1 VAIIDRISDR
11 GKVITLKEERKMKRL
26 SGGIDVGSGSHHI
39 IILDEEDNFLY
50 NQKVAHKLNE
60 FTESIKLFRKIEK
73 KEGGKI
79 SFALEG
85 KNGYSNP
92 LDRILLD
99 QGFTLY
105 NVDNLKLKRF
115 REAFAGEWRDDER
128 DSLMLSKMLKL
139 KDYINS
145 EREKVFIKIE
155 KSSLITESLKLLSRH
170 QQTLIDEKVRLV
182 NRLGKKL
189 LEVCP
194 QILES
199 GKLKNKKII
208 AILVKYPDF
217 SKYKRITL
225 KSLLKIKGIGEIQAP
240 FLLKRLNHIEYMPG
254 LTDIY
259 KTIIL
264 SYAQR
269 ILQLREEIEDIDKK
283 LDEIGEKSKEV
294 NHLKTIPGVATKLS
308 SRLIGEIGD
317 INRFPSEK
325 QLAIYCGVAC
335 VNNDSGKVTKAKAVY
350 KANKICKQTLITMA
364 GGSVRLSLQ
373 CKVYYLKKRAEGKN
387 HNHALR
393 CLARQLIKVIYKMLT
408 EDREYIVRKEL
419 KKVA

>member
-1 VAIIDRISDR
+1 
-11 GKVITLKEERKMKRL
+11 MKRL
-26 SGGIDVGSGSHHI
+26 SGGIDVGCESHHI
-39 IILDEEDNFLY
+39 LILDEEDNVLY

-60 FTESIKLFRKIEK
+60 FTENIKLFRKLEK
-73 KEGGKI
+73 QEGGKL

-92 LDRILLD
+92 LDRILLNK
-99 QGFTLY
+99 GFTLY
-105 NVDNLKLKRF
+105 NVDNFKLKRF

-155 KSSLITESLKLLSRH
+155 KPSPLTESLKLLSRH
-170 QQTLIDEKVRLV
+170 QQTLISEKIRLI

-194 QILES
+194 QILKL

-208 AILVKYPDF
+208 TVLVKYPDF

-225 KSLLKIKGIGEIQAP
+225 CSLLKIRGMGEKHAP
-240 FLLKRLNHIEYMPG
+240 FLLKRLNNIEYMPG

-269 ILQLREEIEDIDKK
+269 ILELQKEIEDIDKK
-283 LDEIGEKSKEV
+283 LDGIGEKSKEV
-294 NHLKTIPGVATKLS
+294 NHLKTIPGVATKLA

-335 VNNDSGKVTKAKAVY
+335 VDNNSGKVTKARAVY
-350 KANKICKQTLITMA
+350 KANKICKKTLITMA
-364 GGSVRLSLQ
+364 GGSIRFSFQ
-373 CKVYYLKKRAEGKN
+373 CKYYYLKKRAEGKS

-393 CLARQLIKVIYKMLT
+393 CMARQLIKVIYKMLT
-408 EDREYIVRKEL
+408 EDRDYIVRKEL

>member
-1 VAIIDRISDR
+1 
-11 GKVITLKEERKMKRL
+11 MKRL
-26 SGGIDVGSGSHHI
+26 SGGIDVGSESHHI

-60 FTESIKLFRKIEK
+60 FTKSIKLFRKIEK
-73 KEGGKI
+73 QEGGKI

-85 KNGYSNP
+85 KNGYSAP
-92 LDRILLD
+92 FDRILLD

-105 NVDNLKLKRF
+105 NVDNFKLKRF

-139 KDYINS
+139 KEHINS

-155 KSSLITESLKLLSRH
+155 KPSLITESLKLLSRH
-170 QQTLIDEKVRLV
+170 QQTLIDERVRLT
-182 NRLGKKL
+182 NRLRKKL

-194 QILES
+194 QILEL
-199 GKLKNKKII
+199 GKLKNKKIV
-208 AILVKYPDF
+208 AILTKYPDF

-225 KSLLKIKGIGEIQAP
+225 CSLLKIKGIGKKGVP
-240 FLLKRLNHIEYMPG
+240 FLLKRLNNIEYVPG

-269 ILQLREEIEDIDKK
+269 ILELREEIEDIDKK
-283 LDEIGEKSKEV
+283 LDEIGNQSKEV
-294 NHLKTIPGVATKLS
+294 NHLKTIPGVATKLA
-308 SRLIGEIGD
+308 SRFVGEIGD

-325 QLAIYCGVAC
+325 QLAIYCGIAC
-335 VNNDSGKVTKAKAVY
+335 IDNNSGKVTKAKVVH
-350 KANKICKQTLITMA
+350 KANKICKQTLINMA
-364 GGSVRLSLQ
+364 GCSIRFSPQ
-373 CKVYYLKKRAEGKN
+373 CKTYYLKKRTEGKN

-393 CLARQLIKVIYKMLT
+393 CLARQLIKVIYRMLT

-419 KKVA
+419 SKAA

>member
-1 VAIIDRISDR
+1 
-11 GKVITLKEERKMKRL
+11 MKRL
-26 SGGIDVGSGSHHI
+26 SRGIDIGSESHHI
-39 IILDEEDNFLY
+39 IILDEEDNVLY
-50 NQKVAHKLNE
+50 NQKVSHKLSE
-60 FTESIKLFRKIEK
+60 FTKNIKLFKQIEK
-73 KEGGKI
+73 QEGGKL

-85 KNGYSNP
+85 KNGYSAP

-99 QGFTLY
+99 QGFILY

-115 REAFAGEWRDDER
+115 REAFAGEWRDDYR

-155 KSSLITESLKLLSRH
+155 KPSPLTESLKLLSRH
-170 QQTLIDEKVRLV
+170 QQTLIDEKVRLI

-194 QILES
+194 QILKL

-208 AILVKYPDF
+208 AILAKYPDF

-225 KSLLKIKGIGEIQAP
+225 KSLLKIKGIGKKGAF
-240 FLLKRLNHIEYMPG
+240 FLLKRLNNIEYMPG

-269 ILQLREEIEDIDKK
+269 ILELQKEIKDIDKS
-283 LDEIGEKSKEV
+283 LDEIGEKNKEV
-294 NHLKTIPGVATKLS
+294 KHLKTIPGVATKLA

-335 VNNDSGKVTKAKAVY
+335 VDNNSGKVTKARAVY
-350 KANKICKQTLITMA
+350 KANKICKKTLITMA
-364 GGSVRLSLQ
+364 GGSIRFSFQ
-373 CKVYYLKKRAEGKN
+373 CKAYYLKKRAEGKS

-393 CLARQLIKVIYKMLT
+393 CMARQLIKVIYKMLT
-408 EDREYIVRKEL
+408 EDRDYIVRKEL

>member
-1 VAIIDRISDR
+1 
-11 GKVITLKEERKMKRL
+11 MKRL
-26 SGGIDVGSGSHHI
+26 SGGIDVGSESHHI
-39 IILDEEDNFLY
+39 TILDEEDNVLY

-60 FTESIKLFRKIEK
+60 FTESIKLFKQIEK
-73 KEGGKI
+73 KEGGKL
-79 SFALEG
+79 SFVLEG
-85 KNGYSNP
+85 KNGYSAP
-92 LDRILLD
+92 LDRILLN

-115 REAFAGEWRDDER
+115 RQAFAGEWRDDQR

-155 KSSLITESLKLLSRH
+155 KPSLLTESLKLLSRH
-170 QQTLIDEKVRLV
+170 QQTLINEKVRLI

-194 QILES
+194 QILKL

-208 AILVKYPDF
+208 AVLAKYPDF

-225 KSLLKIKGIGEIQAP
+225 CSLLKIRGIGKKGAF
-240 FLLKRLNHIEYMPG
+240 FLLKRLNNIEYMPG

-264 SYAQR
+264 SYAKR
-269 ILQLREEIEDIDKK
+269 ILELQKEIEDIDKS

-294 NHLKTIPGVATKLS
+294 KHLKTIPGVATKLA

-325 QLAIYCGVAC
+325 QLAIYCGIAC
-335 VNNDSGKVTKAKAVY
+335 VDNNSGKVTKARAVY
-350 KANKICKQTLITMA
+350 KANKICKQALITMA
-364 GGSVRLSLQ
+364 GGSIRFSFQ
-373 CKVYYLKKRAEGKN
+373 CKNYYLKKRAEGKS
-387 HNHALR
+387 HNHTLR

-408 EDREYIVRKEL
+408 EERDYIVRKEL

>member
-1 VAIIDRISDR
+1 
-11 GKVITLKEERKMKRL
+11 MKRL
-26 SGGIDVGSGSHHI
+26 SGGIDVGSESHHI
-39 IILDEEDNFLY
+39 TILDEEDHILY
-50 NQKVAHKLNE
+50 NQKVSHKINK
-60 FTESIKLFRKIEK
+60 FTESIKKFKKIEE
-73 KEGGKI
+73 KERGKI

-85 KNGYSNP
+85 KNGYSAP
-92 LDRILLD
+92 FDRILLN

-115 REAFAGEWRDDER
+115 REAFAGEWKDDQR

-139 KDYINS
+139 KEHINS

-155 KSSLITESLKLLSRH
+155 RPSLVTESLKLLSRH
-170 QQTLIDEKVRLV
+170 QQTLIDEKLRFA

-194 QILES
+194 QILEL

-217 SKYKRITL
+217 SKYKRITPC
-225 KSLLKIKGIGEIQAP
+225 SLLKIRGIGKKGAF
-240 FLLKRLNHIEYMPG
+240 FLLERLNNIEYMPG

-264 SYAQR
+264 SYAKR
-269 ILQLREEIEDIDKK
+269 ISELKKEIEDIDKS
-283 LDEIGEKSKEV
+283 LDEIGEKNKSV
-294 NHLKTIPGVATKLS
+294 NHLKTIPGVATKLA

-317 INRFPSEK
+317 IQRFPSEK
-325 QLAIYCGVAC
+325 QLAIYSGIAC
-335 VNNDSGKVTKAKAVY
+335 VDNNSGKITKAKAVY

-364 GGSVRLSLQ
+364 GCSIRFSFQ
-373 CKVYYLKKRAEGKN
+373 CKAYYLKKRTEGKK

-393 CLARQLIKVIYKMLT
+393 CLARQLIRVIYKMLT
-408 EDREYIVRKEL
+408 DDRDYMVRKEL

>member
-1 VAIIDRISDR
+1 
-11 GKVITLKEERKMKRL
+11 MKRL
-26 SGGIDVGSGSHHI
+26 SGGIDVGSESHHI

-50 NQKVAHKLNE
+50 NQKVAHKINE
-60 FTESIKLFRKIEK
+60 FTENIKLFKRLEK
-73 KEGGKI
+73 QEGGKL

-85 KNGYSNP
+85 KNGYSAP
-92 LDRILLD
+92 FDRILLD

-105 NVDNLKLKRF
+105 NVDNFKLKRF

-155 KSSLITESLKLLSRH
+155 KPSLVTESLKLLSRH
-170 QQTLIDEKVRLV
+170 QQTLIDEKVRLT
-182 NRLGKKL
+182 NRLRKKL

-194 QILES
+194 QILEL
-199 GKLKNKKII
+199 GKAKSKKLI
-208 AILVKYPDF
+208 AILTKYPDF

-225 KSLLKIKGIGEIQAP
+225 CSLLKIRGIGERQAP
-240 FLLKRLNHIEYMPG
+240 FLLKRLHNIEYMPG

-264 SYAQR
+264 SCAKR
-269 ILQLREEIEDIDKK
+269 ILELQEEIKDIDKS
-283 LDEIGEKSKEV
+283 LDGIGEKNKEV
-294 NHLKTIPGVATKLS
+294 NHLKTIPGVATKLA

-317 INRFPSEK
+317 IIRFPSEK
-325 QLAIYCGVAC
+325 QLAIYCGIAC

-364 GGSVRLSLQ
+364 GGSIRLSSQ
-373 CKVYYLKKRAEGKN
+373 CKAYYLKKRTEGKS
-387 HNHALR
+387 HNHTLR
-393 CLARQLIKVIYKMLT
+393 CLARQMIKVIYKMLT
-408 EDREYIVRKEL
+408 EDRDYIIRKEL

>member
-1 VAIIDRISDR
+1 
-11 GKVITLKEERKMKRL
+11 MKRL
-26 SGGIDVGSGSHHI
+26 SGGIDVGSESHHI

-50 NQKVAHKLNE
+50 NQKVTHKLNE
-60 FTESIKLFRKIEK
+60 FTENIKLFRKIEK

-92 LDRILLD
+92 LDKILLD

-145 EREKVFIKIE
+145 EKEKVFVKIE
-155 KSSLITESLKLLSRH
+155 KPSLVTESLKLLSRH
-170 QQTLIDEKVRLV
+170 QQTLINEKVRLT
-182 NRLGKKL
+182 NRLRKKL

-194 QILES
+194 QILEL
-199 GKLKNKKII
+199 GKVKNKKII

-225 KSLLKIKGIGEIQAP
+225 KSLLKIKGIGKIGAP
-240 FLLKRLNHIEYMPG
+240 FLLKRLNNIEYMPG

-264 SYAQR
+264 SYAKR
-269 ILQLREEIEDIDKK
+269 ILELQKEIKDIDKK
-283 LDEIGEKSKEV
+283 LDGTGEKSKEV
-294 NHLKTIPGVATKLS
+294 NHLKTIPGVATKLA

-325 QLAIYCGVAC
+325 QLAIYCGIAC
-335 VNNDSGKVTKAKAVY
+335 LDNNSGKVTKAKAVY

-364 GGSVRLSLQ
+364 GGSIRLSFQ
-373 CKVYYLKKRAEGKN
+373 CRAYYLKNGRKGK
-387 HNHALR
+387 AIIMPF
-393 CLARQLIKVIYKMLT
+393 AAWPGK
-408 EDREYIVRKEL
+408 
-419 KKVA
+419 

>member
-1 VAIIDRISDR
+1 
-11 GKVITLKEERKMKRL
+11 MKRL
-26 SGGIDVGSGSHHI
+26 SGGIDVGSESHHI
-39 IILDEEDNFLY
+39 LILDDEDNVLY
-50 NQKVAHKLNE
+50 NKKISHKLNE
-60 FTESIKLFRKIEK
+60 FTENIKLFKQIEK

-105 NVDNLKLKRF
+105 NVDNFKLKRF

-155 KSSLITESLKLLSRH
+155 QPSPLTESLKLLSRH
-170 QQTLIDEKVRLV
+170 QQSLIDEKVRLV

-189 LEVCP
+189 LEVSP
-194 QILES
+194 QILEL

-208 AILVKYPDF
+208 DILAKYPDF

-225 KSLLKIKGIGEIQAP
+225 KSLLKIKGIGKEGAF
-240 FLLKRLNHIEYMPG
+240 FLLKRLNNIEYMPG
-254 LTDIY
+254 QTDIY
-259 KTIIL
+259 KTIIS
-264 SYAQR
+264 SYAKR
-269 ILQLREEIEDIDKK
+269 ILELQKEISDIDKK

-294 NHLKTIPGVATKLS
+294 NHLKTIPGIATKLA
-308 SRLIGEIGD
+308 SRFIGEIED

-325 QLAIYCGVAC
+325 QLAVYCGVAC
-335 VNNDSGKVTKAKAVY
+335 VDNNSGKVTKARAVY

-364 GGSVRLSLQ
+364 GCSIRFSPQ
-373 CKVYYLKKRAEGKN
+373 CKAYYLKKRTEGKA
-387 HNHALR
+387 HNHSLR
-393 CLARQLIKVIYKMLT
+393 CLARQLIKVIYRMLT

>member
-1 VAIIDRISDR
+1 
-11 GKVITLKEERKMKRL
+11 MKRL

-39 IILDEEDNFLY
+39 LILDDEDNVLY

-60 FTESIKLFRKIEK
+60 FTENIKLFKQIEK

-99 QGFTLY
+99 KGFTLY

-128 DSLMLSKMLKL
+128 DSLMLSKILKL

-155 KSSLITESLKLLSRH
+155 QPSPLTESLKLLSRH
-170 QQTLIDEKVRLV
+170 QQSLINEKVRLV
-182 NRLGKKL
+182 NRLGKKI

-194 QILES
+194 QILELA
-199 GKLKNKKII
+199 KLKNKKII
-208 AILVKYPDF
+208 TILAKYPDF

-225 KSLLKIKGIGEIQAP
+225 KSLLKIKGIGKIQAP
-240 FLLKRLNHIEYMPG
+240 FLLKRLNNIEYMSG

-264 SYAQR
+264 SYAKR
-269 ILQLREEIEDIDKK
+269 ILELQKEISDIDKK

-294 NHLKTIPGVATKLS
+294 NHLKTIPGVATKLA
-308 SRLIGEIGD
+308 SRFTGEIGN
-317 INRFPSEK
+317 IHRFPSEK

-335 VNNDSGKVTKAKAVY
+335 VDNNSGKVTKAKAVY
-350 KANKICKQTLITMA
+350 KANKICKQTLINMA
-364 GGSVRLSLQ
+364 GCSIRFSPQ
-373 CKVYYLKKRAEGKN
+373 CKAYYLKKRTEGKS
-387 HNHALR
+387 HNHTLR
-393 CLARQLIKVIYKMLT
+393 CLARQLIKVIYRMLT

>member
-1 VAIIDRISDR
+1 
-11 GKVITLKEERKMKRL
+11 MKRL
-26 SGGIDVGSGSHHI
+26 SGGIDVGSEFHHI

-73 KEGGKI
+73 QEGGKI

-85 KNGYSNP
+85 KNGYSAP

-105 NVDNLKLKRF
+105 NVDNFKLKRF

-145 EREKVFIKIE
+145 EKEKVFIKIE
-155 KSSLITESLKLLSRH
+155 KPSPLTESLKLLSRH
-170 QQTLIDEKVRLV
+170 QQTLIDEGVRLT
-182 NRLGKKL
+182 NRLRKKL

-194 QILES
+194 QILEL

-208 AILVKYPDF
+208 AILAKYPDF

-225 KSLLKIKGIGEIQAP
+225 CSLLKIKGIGKKGVP
-240 FLLKRLNHIEYMPG
+240 FLLKRLNNIEYIPG

-269 ILQLREEIEDIDKK
+269 ILELRKEIKDIDKS
-283 LDEIGEKSKEV
+283 LDEIGEKSKEI
-294 NHLKTIPGVATKLS
+294 NHLKTIPGVATKLA
-308 SRLIGEIGD
+308 SRFIGEIGD

-325 QLAIYCGVAC
+325 QLAIYCGIAC
-335 VNNDSGKVTKAKAVY
+335 VDNNSGKVIKAKAVY

-364 GGSVRLSLQ
+364 GCSIRSIYQ
-373 CKVYYLKKRAEGKN
+373 CKAYYLKKRTEGKN

-393 CLARQLIKVIYKMLT
+393 CLARQLIKVIYRILT

-419 KKVA
+419 RKAA

>member
-1 VAIIDRISDR
+1 
-11 GKVITLKEERKMKRL
+11 MKRL
-26 SGGIDVGSGSHHI
+26 SGGIDVGSESHHI
-39 IILDEEDNFLY
+39 TILDEEDHILY

-60 FTESIKLFRKIEK
+60 FTENIKLFKQIEK

-85 KNGYSNP
+85 KNGYSAP
-92 LDRILLD
+92 FDRILLN

-105 NVDNLKLKRF
+105 NVDNFKLKRF

-139 KDYINS
+139 KEHINS
-145 EREKVFIKIE
+145 KREKVFIKIE
-155 KSSLITESLKLLSRH
+155 QPSPLTESLKLLSRH
-170 QQTLIDEKVRLV
+170 QQTLIDERVRLT

-189 LEVCP
+189 LEVSP
-194 QILES
+194 QILEL
-199 GKLKNKKII
+199 GKLKNKKMI
-208 AILVKYPDF
+208 AILAKYPDF

-225 KSLLKIKGIGEIQAP
+225 CSLLKTKGIGKKGAF
-240 FLLKRLNHIEYMPG
+240 FLLKRLNNIEYMPG

-264 SYAQR
+264 SYAKR
-269 ILQLREEIEDIDKK
+269 ILELQKEIEDIDKK

-294 NHLKTIPGVATKLS
+294 KHLKTIPGVATKLA
-308 SRLIGEIGD
+308 SRFIGEIED

-325 QLAIYCGVAC
+325 RLAIYCGVAC
-335 VNNDSGKVTKAKAVY
+335 VDNNSGKVTKARAVY

-364 GGSVRLSLQ
+364 GCSIRFSPQ
-373 CKVYYLKKRAEGKN
+373 CKAYYLKKRTEGKA
-387 HNHALR
+387 HNHTLR

-408 EDREYIVRKEL
+408 EDRDYIIRKEL
-419 KKVA
+419 RKVA

>member
-1 VAIIDRISDR
+1 
-11 GKVITLKEERKMKRL
+11 MKRL
-26 SGGIDVGSGSHHI
+26 SGGIDIGCESHHI

-60 FTESIKLFRKIEK
+60 FSENIKLFKQIEK
-73 KEGGKI
+73 KEGGKL

-85 KNGYSNP
+85 KNGYSTP

-145 EREKVFIKIE
+145 ERERVFIKIE
-155 KSSLITESLKLLSRH
+155 KPSLITESLKLLSRH
-170 QQTLIDEKVRLV
+170 QQTLIDEKIRLV

-194 QILES
+194 QILKL
-199 GKLKNKKII
+199 GKLKNKKIT
-208 AILVKYPDF
+208 AILAKYPDF

-225 KSLLKIKGIGEIQAP
+225 KSLLKIKGIGKKGAF
-240 FLLKRLNHIEYMPG
+240 FLLKRLNNIEYMPG

-264 SYAQR
+264 SYAKRIVQLQR
-269 ILQLREEIEDIDKK
+269 EIEDIDKK
-283 LDEIGEKSKEV
+283 LDEIGKKNKEV
-294 NHLKTIPGVATKLS
+294 NHLKTIPGVATKLA
-308 SRLIGEIGD
+308 SRFIGEIGD

-325 QLAIYCGVAC
+325 QLAVYCGVAC
-335 VNNDSGKVTKAKAVY
+335 VDNNSGKVTKARAVY
-350 KANKICKQTLITMA
+350 KANKICKKTLITMA
-364 GGSVRLSLQ
+364 GCSIRFSPQ
-373 CKVYYLKKRAEGKN
+373 CKAYYLKKRAEGKS
-387 HNHALR
+387 HNHTLR
-393 CLARQLIKVIYKMLT
+393 CLARQLIKVIYRMLT
-408 EDREYIVRKEL
+408 EDREYIVRKDL

>member
-1 VAIIDRISDR
+1 
-11 GKVITLKEERKMKRL
+11 MKRL
-26 SGGIDVGSGSHHI
+26 SGGIDVGSESHHI
-39 IILDEEDNFLY
+39 TILDEEDNVLY
-50 NQKVAHKLNE
+50 NKKVAHKLNE
-60 FTESIKLFRKIEK
+60 FAESIKLFKQIEK
-73 KEGGKI
+73 KEKGEI

-85 KNGYSNP
+85 KNGYSAP
-92 LDRILLD
+92 FDRILLN

-105 NVDNLKLKRF
+105 NVDNFKLKRF
-115 REAFAGEWRDDER
+115 REAFAGEWRDDQR

-139 KDYINS
+139 KEHINS
-145 EREKVFIKIE
+145 PREKVFIKIE
-155 KSSLITESLKLLSRH
+155 KPSLVTESLKLLSRH
-170 QQTLIDEKVRLV
+170 QQTLINEKVRLI

-194 QILES
+194 RILEL

-208 AILVKYPDF
+208 AILARYPDF

-225 KSLLKIKGIGEIQAP
+225 KSLLKVKGIGEKGAF

-269 ILQLREEIEDIDKK
+269 ILELQKEIEDIDKK

-294 NHLKTIPGVATKLS
+294 KHLKTIPGVATKLA

-325 QLAIYCGVAC
+325 QLAIYCGIAC
-335 VNNDSGKVTKAKAVY
+335 VDNNSGKVTKARAVY

-364 GGSVRLSLQ
+364 GGSIRLSFQ
-373 CKVYYLKKRAEGKN
+373 CKAYYLKKRAEGKS

-408 EDREYIVRKEL
+408 EDRDYMVRKEL
-419 KKVA
+419 RKVA

>member
-1 VAIIDRISDR
+1 
-11 GKVITLKEERKMKRL
+11 MKRL
-26 SGGIDVGSGSHHI
+26 SGGIDVGSESHHI

-50 NQKVAHKLNE
+50 NKKISHKINE
-60 FTESIKLFRKIEK
+60 FTENIKLFKQLEK
-73 KEGGKI
+73 QEGGKL

-85 KNGYSNP
+85 KNGHSAP
-92 LDRILLD
+92 FDKILLD

-105 NVDNLKLKRF
+105 NVDNFKLKRF

-155 KSSLITESLKLLSRH
+155 KPSPVTESLKLLSRH
-170 QQTLIDEKVRLV
+170 QQTLIDEKVRLT
-182 NRLGKKL
+182 NRLRKKL
-189 LEVCP
+189 LEICP
-194 QILES
+194 QILEL
-199 GKLKNKKII
+199 GKAKSKKLI
-208 AILVKYPDF
+208 AILTKYPDF

-225 KSLLKIKGIGEIQAP
+225 CSLLKIRGIGERQAP
-240 FLLKRLNHIEYMPG
+240 FLLKRLHNIEYMPG

-264 SYAQR
+264 SCAKR
-269 ILQLREEIEDIDKK
+269 ILELQEEIKDIDKS
-283 LDEIGEKSKEV
+283 LDGIGEKNKEV
-294 NHLKTIPGVATKLS
+294 NHLKTIPGVATKLA
-308 SRLIGEIGD
+308 SRLIGEIGN

-325 QLAIYCGVAC
+325 QLAIYCGIAC

-364 GGSVRLSLQ
+364 GGSIRLSSQ
-373 CKVYYLKKRAEGKN
+373 CKAYYLKKRTEGKS
-387 HNHALR
+387 HNHTLR
-393 CLARQLIKVIYKMLT
+393 CLARQMIKVIYKMLT
-408 EDREYIVRKEL
+408 EDRDYIIRKEL

>member
-1 VAIIDRISDR
+1 
-11 GKVITLKEERKMKRL
+11 MKRL
-26 SGGIDVGSGSHHI
+26 SGGIDVGSESHHI

-60 FTESIKLFRKIEK
+60 FTENIKLFKQIEK
-73 KEGGKI
+73 KEGGKL

-139 KDYINS
+139 KEHIDS
-145 EREKVFIKIE
+145 KREKVFIKID
-155 KSSLITESLKLLSRH
+155 KPSPLTESLKLLSRH
-170 QQTLIDEKVRLV
+170 QQTLIDEKVRV
-182 NRLGKKL
+182 INRLGKKL

-194 QILES
+194 QILKL
-199 GKLKNKKII
+199 GKVKNKKII
-208 AILVKYPDF
+208 AILAKYPDF

-225 KSLLKIKGIGEIQAP
+225 KSLLKIKGIGKRQAP
-240 FLLKRLNHIEYMPG
+240 FLLKRLNNIEYMPG

-269 ILQLREEIEDIDKK
+269 ILELQKEIEDIDKK

-294 NHLKTIPGVATKLS
+294 NHLKTIPGVATKLA

-335 VNNDSGKVTKAKAVY
+335 VDNNSGKITKARVVY
-350 KANKICKQTLITMA
+350 KANKICKQTLINMA
-364 GGSVRLSLQ
+364 MENTQEIYIAEILDIPFKIFKTSNDNIQIPKNGSYFIISKSFRYIMV
-373 CKVYYLKKRAEGKN
+373 
-387 HNHALR
+387 
-393 CLARQLIKVIYKMLT
+393 CLISNGYPDIPEKGIPNPNLIKINLSFN
-408 EDREYIVRKEL
+408 
-419 KKVA
+419 KV

>member
-1 VAIIDRISDR
+1 
-11 GKVITLKEERKMKRL
+11 MKRL
-26 SGGIDVGSGSHHI
+26 SGGIDVGSESHHI
-39 IILDEEDNFLY
+39 LILDEEDNVLY

-60 FTESIKLFRKIEK
+60 FAESIKLFKQIER

-85 KNGYSNP
+85 KNGYSAP

-99 QGFTLY
+99 KGFTLY
-105 NVDNLKLKRF
+105 NVDNFKLKRF
-115 REAFAGEWRDDER
+115 REAFAGEWRDDQR

-139 KDYINS
+139 KDHLNS

-155 KSSLITESLKLLSRH
+155 KPSLVTESLKLLSRH
-170 QQTLIDEKVRLV
+170 QQTLIDEKIRLI

-194 QILES
+194 QILEL

-208 AILVKYPDF
+208 AVLAKYPDF

-225 KSLLKIKGIGEIQAP
+225 CSLLKIKGIGKKGA
-240 FLLKRLNHIEYMPG
+240 FSLLKRLNHIEYMPG
-254 LTDIY
+254 LSDIY
-259 KTIIL
+259 QTIIL
-264 SYAQR
+264 SYAKP
-269 ILQLREEIEDIDKK
+269 ILELQKEIEDLDKK

-294 NHLKTIPGVATKLS
+294 KHLKTIPGVATKLA
-308 SRLIGEIGD
+308 SRLIGEIGA

-325 QLAIYCGVAC
+325 QLAIYCGIAC
-335 VNNDSGKVTKAKAVY
+335 VDNDSGKVTKAKAVY
-350 KANKICKQTLITMA
+350 KANKIGKQTLITVA
-364 GGSVRLSLQ
+364 GGSIRFSFQ
-373 CKVYYLKKRAEGKN
+373 CRDYYLKKRAEGKS
-387 HNHALR
+387 HNHTLR

-408 EDREYIVRKEL
+408 EDRDYMVRKEL

>member
-1 VAIIDRISDR
+1 
-11 GKVITLKEERKMKRL
+11 MKRL
-26 SGGIDVGSGSHHI
+26 SGGIDIGSESHHI
-39 IILDEEDNFLY
+39 IILDEEDNVLY
-50 NQKVAHKLNE
+50 NKKISHKLNE
-60 FTESIKLFRKIEK
+60 FTKNIKLFKQIEK
-73 KEGGKI
+73 KEGEKL

-85 KNGYSNP
+85 KNGYSAP

-115 REAFAGEWRDDER
+115 RQAFAGEWRDDER

-145 EREKVFIKIE
+145 EREKVFVKIE
-155 KSSLITESLKLLSRH
+155 QPSPLTESLKLLSRH
-170 QQTLIDEKVRLV
+170 QQALISERVRLI
-182 NRLGKKL
+182 NRLRKKL

-194 QILES
+194 QILEL
-199 GKLKNKKII
+199 GKVKNKKII
-208 AILVKYPDF
+208 AVLVKYPDF
-217 SKYKRITL
+217 SKYKKITL
-225 KSLLKIKGIGEIQAP
+225 KSLLKIRGIGKKRGP

-259 KTIIL
+259 KTLIL
-264 SYAQR
+264 SYAKR
-269 ILQLREEIEDIDKK
+269 ILELQREIKDIDKK
-283 LDEIGEKSKEV
+283 LDEIGNQSKEV
-294 NHLKTIPGVATKLS
+294 NHLKTIPGVATKLA

-325 QLAIYCGVAC
+325 QLAIYCGIAC

-364 GGSVRLSLQ
+364 GGSIPLSPQ
-373 CKVYYLKKRAEGKN
+373 CKVYYLKKRAEGKS

-408 EDREYIVRKEL
+408 EDRDYIIRKEL

>member
-1 VAIIDRISDR
+1 
-11 GKVITLKEERKMKRL
+11 MKRL

-39 IILDEEDNFLY
+39 TILDEEDNVLY
-50 NQKVAHKLNE
+50 NQKISHKLNV
-60 FTESIKLFRKIEK
+60 FTENIKLFKQIEK

-92 LDRILLD
+92 FDRILLA

-105 NVDNLKLKRF
+105 NVDNFKLKRF
-115 REAFAGEWRDDER
+115 REAFAGEWRDDKR

-139 KDYINS
+139 KEHINS
-145 EREKVFIKIE
+145 KREKVFIKIE
-155 KSSLITESLKLLSRH
+155 QPSPLTESLKLLSRH
-170 QQTLIDEKVRLV
+170 QQTLIDERVRLT

-189 LEVCP
+189 LEVSP
-194 QILES
+194 RILEL

-208 AILVKYPDF
+208 AILAKYPDL
-217 SKYKRITL
+217 SKFKRITL
-225 KSLLKIKGIGEIQAP
+225 KSLLKIKGIGKIQAP
-240 FLLKRLNHIEYMPG
+240 FLLKRLNNIEYMPG

-259 KTIIL
+259 KTIIS
-264 SYAQR
+264 SYAKR
-269 ILQLREEIEDIDKK
+269 IPELQKEISDIDKK

-294 NHLKTIPGVATKLS
+294 KHLKTIPGVATKLA
-308 SRLIGEIGD
+308 SRFIGEIED

-325 QLAIYCGVAC
+325 QLAVYCGVAC
-335 VNNDSGKVTKAKAVY
+335 VDNNSGKVTKARAVY
-350 KANKICKQTLITMA
+350 KANKICKQTLINMA
-364 GGSVRLSLQ
+364 GCSIRFSPQ
-373 CKVYYLKKRAEGKN
+373 CKAYYLKKRTEGKA

-393 CLARQLIKVIYKMLT
+393 CLARQLIKVIYRMLT